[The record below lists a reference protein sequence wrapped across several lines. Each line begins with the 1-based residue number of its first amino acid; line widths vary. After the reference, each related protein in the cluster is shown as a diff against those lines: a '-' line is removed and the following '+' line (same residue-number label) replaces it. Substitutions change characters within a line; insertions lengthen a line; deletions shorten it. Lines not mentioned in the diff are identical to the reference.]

1 MPSIR
6 SCSSGM
12 LTASTTDPSTR
23 SGRAILRKVEPR
35 EILDLTAYE
44 KVRADFVA
52 KMIEYK
58 RPRRIHVGENLC
70 FIFENRDTVI
80 FQIQEMTRAERTVA
94 EEAIAAEV
102 EVYNELVPDADA
114 LSATLM
120 IEIPDQSRIRSELDR
135 LLGIDE
141 HLFMD
146 VGAATIQATF
156 DEKQFEEERISAVQ
170 YVRFS
175 LGPELA
181 TRFRDPSVAV
191 ALRVAHPNYTDSTAI
206 EGAARASLAADLA

>member
-1 MPSIR
+1 MQR
-6 SCSSGM
+6 
-12 LTASTTDPSTR
+12 
-23 SGRAILRKVEPR
+23 VEPS

-52 KMIEYK
+52 KMIEKK

-80 FQIQEMTRAERTVA
+80 FQIQEMTRAERTVK

-102 EVYNELVPDADA
+102 AVYNELIPGAHE

-120 IEIPDQSRIRSELDR
+120 IEIPQGEQIRSELDR
-135 LLGIDE
+135 LVGIDE
-141 HLFMD
+141 HVAID
-146 VGAATIQATF
+146 VGGERVPAKF
-156 DEKQFEEERISAVQ
+156 DEKQFEEDRISAVQ
-170 YVRFS
+170 YIRFP

-181 TRFRDPSVAV
+181 ARFRNPATPV
-191 ALRVAHPNYTDSTAI
+191 ALCVDHPNYRASQAI
-206 EGAARASLAADLA
+206 EGPSRASLAADLEAA